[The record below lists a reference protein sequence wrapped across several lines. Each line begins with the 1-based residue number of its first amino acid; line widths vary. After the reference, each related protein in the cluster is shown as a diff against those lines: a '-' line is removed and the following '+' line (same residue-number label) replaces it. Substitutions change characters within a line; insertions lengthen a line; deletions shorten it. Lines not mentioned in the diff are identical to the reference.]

1 VASNVGVSVATV
13 QCSATVGAD
22 THDGGAHETSV
33 ISPAVSCP
41 RGLPVVDASTV
52 GMDGWESSLFFF
64 SFTLPYSPPPNS
76 LFLGYRE
83 IKSINYNNIYRISIT
98 DTIIIYI
105 FYIEINL
112 KTKMS
117 KLDLSLQASIT
128 LKSRIIICF
137 QVE

>member
-52 GMDGWESSLFFF
+52 GMDGWESSLSFFF
-64 SFTLPYSPPPNS
+64 LLRYLTL
-76 LFLGYRE
+76 LL
-83 IKSINYNNIYRISIT
+83 RIVYFSVV
-98 DTIIIYI
+98 
-105 FYIEINL
+105 EKLNL
-112 KTKMS
+112 
-117 KLDLSLQASIT
+117 
-128 LKSRIIICF
+128 
-137 QVE
+137 